1 MLPSILL
8 AAILQAQVADLPP
21 PAVVRLGARVVTT
34 LRSSLGASTPAER
47 AEAAQT
53 RILRLLEAGHD
64 SVALHPTPEGMLV
77 SLGGSAFMIT
87 TADVDSLAGETVATK
102 AEAAAEQL
110 RTAVLEYREGRSLRA
125 VATGLGLSAVATVLL
140 VVVIRLLRRL
150 LRWVDRKASRLREPS
165 LPARFRR
172 LATVFNPRLAVR
184 PIQYLTRAL
193 TWIVGLTLGY
203 VYATFVLTALP
214 WTRPWGE
221 RLGELLDR
229 LATRLGWGL
238 LEVIPDLVIVVL
250 IALAAMVLSRGA
262 HRLFEGVERGVI
274 TLPGLHPET
283 ANPTRRIVIILVW
296 LLAIVIMYPYLPGS
310 DSAAFKGAS
319 VFAGLLLSLGS
330 AGLVGQAMSGLVLMY
345 SRSYRQGDYVRVG
358 VVEGTVEQLGL
369 LSTRLRTPKDEYV
382 VIPNAVVT
390 GDRVTNF
397 SAAGRAGHAL
407 YLHSSVTIGY
417 DVPRATVE
425 RLLLAAGARIE
436 AALPEPSP
444 FVLVRALND
453 WHVEYQV
460 NVAVD
465 PERAVELP
473 RLYSRLHGAI
483 YDEFAEAGVEIMS
496 PSYLALRDGNSAT
509 LPGVPG
515 RSSMAGHTTRPGSVA
530 TRSGEPR

>member
-1 MLPSILL
+1 M
-8 AAILQAQVADLPP
+8 LQAQVADLPP
-21 PAVVRLGARVVTT
+21 PPAVVRLGARLVTT
-34 LRSSLGASTPAER
+34 LRVPLGASSPAER
-47 AEAAQT
+47 AEAAQA
-53 RILRLLEAGHD
+53 RLVRLLEAGHD
-64 SVALHPTPEGMLV
+64 LVALTPTPEGILV
-77 SLGGSAFMIT
+77 RLGGPAFMIT
-87 TADVDSLAGETVATK
+87 PGDADTLAGESVAAK
-102 AEAAAEQL
+102 ADAAAEQL
-110 RTAVLEYREGRSLRA
+110 RAAVQEYREGRSLRA
-125 VATGLGLSAVATVLL
+125 VATGAGLSALATVLL
-140 VVVIRLLRRL
+140 VVVLRLLSRLRR
-150 LRWVDRKASRLREPS
+150 WFDDKASRLRQAS

-172 LATVFNPRLAVR
+172 LGAVFNPRLVVR
-184 PIQYLTRAL
+184 PIHLLTSGL
-193 TWIVGLTLGY
+193 TWIAGLTLCY
-203 VYATFVLTALP
+203 LYATFVLTAFP
-214 WTRPWGE
+214 WTRAWGE
-221 RLGELLDR
+221 RLGELLGR
-229 LATRLGWGL
+229 LAARLGWGA
-238 LEVIPDLVIVVL
+238 LEILPDLVIVVL
-250 IALAAMVLSRGA
+250 IGLGARMLSRGA
-262 HRLFEGVERGVI
+262 HRLFEGVERGVVS
-274 TLPGLHPET
+274 LPGLHPET
-283 ANPTRRIVIILVW
+283 ANPTRRIVTILIW
-296 LLAIVIMYPYLPGS
+296 LFAIVVMYPYLPGS

-345 SRSYRQGDYVRVG
+345 SRSYRTGDYVRVG
-358 VVEGTVEQLGL
+358 TVEGIVEQLGL

-390 GDRVTNF
+390 GDTVTNF

-425 RLLLAAGARIE
+425 RLLLSAGARID
-436 AALPEPSP
+436 AALREPSP

-453 WHVEYQV
+453 WYVEYQV

-496 PSYLALRDGNSAT
+496 PSYLALRDGNAAT

-515 RSSMAGHTTRPGSVA
+515 RSSMAGHATRPGSVA